1 MEPDVLATRAAYDLV
16 ADRYA
21 GLLRDELDGLP
32 LERALLGA
40 FAELARANDAGPLV
54 DVGCGPGRIT
64 AHLASLGAPVRGIDL
79 SPGMIAA
86 ARRDHPS
93 LAFGVGSMER
103 LDLADGSAAGVLA
116 WYSLIHIPPPR
127 LEAVLAEFARVL
139 VRNGPL
145 LLAFQ
150 AGNEKRRITE
160 AYGSRVSLDAYRI
173 DPEVLT
179 GLLSRHGFALVSS
192 TRREPQEGEKTAQA
206 FLLASR
212 R

>member
-1 MEPDVLATRAAYDLV
+1 MEPDARATRTAYDTV

-21 GLLRDELDGLP
+21 DLLRFELDGLP

-40 FAELARANDAGPLV
+40 FAELARSDADAPLM
-54 DVGCGPGRIT
+54 DLGCGPGRVA
-64 AHLASLGAPVRGIDL
+64 AHLASLGASVRGIDL

-93 LAFGVGSMER
+93 LAFEVGSMER
-103 LDLADGSAAGVLA
+103 LDLADRSASGVLA

-127 LEAVLAEFARVL
+127 LGSVLAEFSRVL
-139 VRNGPL
+139 RPGGPM

-150 AGNEKRRITE
+150 SGNGKRRITD

-173 DPEVLT
+173 DPEILT
-179 GLLSRHGFALVSS
+179 GLLQRHGFALVPS
-192 TRREPQEGEKTAQA
+192 TRREPQGGEKTAQA
-206 FLLASR
+206 FLLAR
-212 R
+212 RL